1 LAEAR
6 AWYERAREL
15 GSVSAQGKLEDLK
28 HPLPV
33 PAEPVLAPN

>member
-1 LAEAR
+1 MSA
-6 AWYERAREL
+6 EL